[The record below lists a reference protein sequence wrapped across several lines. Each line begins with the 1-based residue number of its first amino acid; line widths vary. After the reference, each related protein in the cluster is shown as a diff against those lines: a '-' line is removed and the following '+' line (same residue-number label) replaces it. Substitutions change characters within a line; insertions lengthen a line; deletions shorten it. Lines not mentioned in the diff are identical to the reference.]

1 MAKDER
7 HFDGR
12 EMVMVHDTFRREF
25 GLLPRVVR
33 GVATDDVARA
43 AAVADHIDLV
53 AGLLHHHH
61 ELEDESVWPLLT
73 LRCPEQIVPLVRL
86 MEDQHASVAAT
97 GRKVSEA
104 LAIWRVNAAP
114 VARSMLAAALERLVP
129 VLTEHL
135 EVEEQRVVPAM
146 ELHISMGEWTEILQ
160 KGMAG
165 VDLDGLP
172 LLFGMLFYEGDPQVI
187 DSVLATLPAE
197 VRGGMRDR
205 ARQAYAARAEQI
217 HGTAT
222 PPRSSQN

>member
-1 MAKDER
+1 
-7 HFDGR
+7 
-12 EMVMVHDTFRREF
+12 
-25 GLLPRVVR
+25 
-33 GVATDDVARA
+33 
-43 AAVADHIDLV
+43 
-53 AGLLHHHH
+53 
-61 ELEDESVWPLLT
+61 VWPLLMQ
-73 LRCPEQIVPLVRL
+73 RCPEQIVPLVRL

-160 KGMAG
+160 KGTAG

-222 PPRSSQN
+222 PPRSSQNLPGAGRARPGLAAGVRRRGRGWRPRRGGAGSPRRPPEPAGGGPGPWWRRPGTAARSGRRHRR